1 MLPFVARKKLP
12 DASLIRGLNFNS
24 WPASF
29 EVKELLREEVNLSAL
44 FAKANKVLWTRKKE
58 KKRAAVQAGAGNL
71 LMPAG
76 CRLASLSQQGCPI
89 LVYARC

>member
-1 MLPFVARKKLP
+1 MLPFIARKKLP
-12 DASLIRGLNFNS
+12 GASLIRGLNFNS

-29 EVKELLREEVNLSAL
+29 EVKELLREEVNLSTP
-44 FAKANKVLWTRKKE
+44 FAKANKVLWTRKK
-58 KKRAAVQAGAGNL
+58 KMAAVQTGAGNL

-76 CRLASLSQQGCPI
+76 CRLASLLQQGCPI